1 MKQQNLIQNIVYLQL
16 FNKNGKDLVIVQ
28 MKVYLN
34 LSVNQNISTL
44 KKLQIIGWVFIFDG
58 LVLKH

>member
-28 MKVYLN
+28 MKIYLN

-44 KKLQIIGWVFIFDG
+44 KKLQIIAWVFIFDG

>member
-28 MKVYLN
+28 MKIYLN
-34 LSVNQNISTL
+34 LSVNQNISIL

>member
-28 MKVYLN
+28 MKIYLN
-34 LSVNQNISTL
+34 LSVNENIPTL
-44 KKLQIIGWVFIFDG
+44 RKLQIIGWVFIFNG